1 MKHAVLRNAWKSLIG
16 ATKYKD
22 NAEVKQLLG
31 EMVKK
36 LDIDLVNDKDLKG
49 NGALGI
55 LLSSDWVSK
64 KRTPITL
71 DKLFNELTER
81 FDWKITKE
89 EFDVQIIDQ
98 YRAIG

>member
-1 MKHAVLRNAWKSLIG
+1 
-16 ATKYKD
+16 
-22 NAEVKQLLG
+22 
-31 EMVKK
+31 MVKK

-71 DKLFNELTER
+71 DKLFNELTTR

-89 EFDVQIIDQ
+89 EFNVQIIDQ
-98 YRAIG
+98 YRAIGQ